1 MNSDESIIERVNI
14 QGDAVVINQ
23 TDYDDK
29 KTIDVEKG
37 LVKFISVRDR
47 GLSKSRNMA
56 VRETDA
62 DICYFSDNDLTFVDN
77 YLDIIDK
84 AYVKFP
90 DASVIAFRVDSDD
103 EDRPLRRF
111 KTGPLNRIQ
120 TMRVY
125 SVQISFR
132 RDMFIEN
139 NMFLDERFG
148 AGSGRYTNGEENI
161 FLYKTAKSG
170 LKVYYYD
177 EKIATVSN
185 EESTW
190 FGLDNE
196 LNLLSKGAM
205 FYEMD
210 PILSPLLILQYV
222 IRKRNEYKD
231 ISILKALKIAFKGA
245 KQIKEDKKRI

>member
-1 MNSDESIIERVNI
+1 MKKSILLSTMNSDESIIERVNI

-84 AYVKFP
+84 AYDKFP

-111 KTGPLNRIQ
+111 
-120 TMRVY
+120 
-125 SVQISFR
+125 
-132 RDMFIEN
+132 
-139 NMFLDERFG
+139 
-148 AGSGRYTNGEENI
+148 
-161 FLYKTAKSG
+161 
-170 LKVYYYD
+170 
-177 EKIATVSN
+177 
-185 EESTW
+185 
-190 FGLDNE
+190 
-196 LNLLSKGAM
+196 
-205 FYEMD
+205 
-210 PILSPLLILQYV
+210 
-222 IRKRNEYKD
+222 
-231 ISILKALKIAFKGA
+231 
-245 KQIKEDKKRI
+245 